1 MDPHVR
7 KLLLTLLAS
16 SFLVSTSLMTLTPA
30 IAAES
35 DKPAEARTPLSELGK
50 DDPYLWMEEIEGT
63 RALDWAKAQNARSL
77 GVLQGDPRYADLEAK
92 ALAILNAKD
101 RVPGVSFA
109 GDGALRNFWQDAD
122 HVRGLWRKTTLDSYR
137 TAEPAWETILDVDA
151 LSKAENANWVFKAAS
166 CLPPEET
173 RCLVTLSNGGKDA
186 VTVREFDTTTKSFV
200 DGGFVLPEGKQNYA
214 WLDRDTLL
222 VGREWTPGEMTDSGY
237 AYVLKTLKRGQ
248 ALDQAVEVF
257 RGQKTDVAVS
267 PIVLRDPDGKVMGV
281 IAYRGVTFFES
292 EHYLITPKG
301 AAKLDLPAKV
311 SLQAYVSG
319 RVVFLLEQDW
329 PEKGLKTGDLFE
341 YNIDPVTLD
350 AYADL
355 TGGPRAGARPQLI
368 FRPTARQ
375 SVESVTNTRNKL
387 VVGLLDNVTG
397 AALVF
402 THGAQGWTSQKLDLP
417 ANSSIGLGSASDK
430 DDRIFLSV
438 TGYLTPS
445 TYWLADAATLTL
457 EQVKA
462 SPARFDASTHVVEQF
477 EATSSDGVKIPYFV
491 VRPRGMAY
499 DGTAPTLLYAYG
511 GFQVSMTPGYSG
523 VMGKLWLERGGTYVV
538 ANIRGGGEFGPA
550 WHEAALKANRQKAYD
565 DFFAVSQ
572 DLIARK
578 ITSPRRLGIMGGSN
592 GGLLMGVALTQRPEL
607 YNAVVVQV
615 PLFDMIRYSQIG
627 AGASWVG
634 EYGDPAIPSE
644 RAVIAKYDP
653 YSNLKAGQKYPEVF
667 IETSTKD
674 DRVHPAH
681 ARKAA
686 ARLEDLGYGVLYYE
700 NIDGGHAASANLAE
714 TARRQ
719 ALEYV
724 YLTRR
729 LMD

>member
-1 MDPHVR
+1 MR
-7 KLLLTLLAS
+7 SLLLALLA
-16 SFLVSTSLMTLTPA
+16 STSLMTTAQAADPVPPADTP
-30 IAAES
+30 ITNG
-35 DKPAEARTPLSELGK
+35 EARTPLADLGK
-50 DDPYLWMEEIEGT
+50 DDPYRWMEEIEGE
-63 RALDWAKAQNARSL
+63 RPLAWAKAENARSL
-77 GVLQGDPRYADLEAK
+77 AVLQGDPRYAGLESQ

-109 GDGALRNFWQDAD
+109 GDGGLRNFWQDAD
-122 HVRGLWRKTTLDSYR
+122 HVRGIWRRTTLDSYC
-137 TAEPAWETILDVDA
+137 TADPQWETILDIDV
-151 LSKAENANWVFKAAS
+151 LSKAENANWVFKGAS
-166 CLPPEET
+166 CLPPDET
-173 RCLVTLSNGGKDA
+173 RCLLTLSDGGKDA
-186 VTVREFDTTTKSFV
+186 VTIREFDTTTRTFV
-200 DGGFVLPEGKQNYA
+200 EGGFVLPEGKQSVG

-222 VGREWTPGEMTDSGY
+222 VAREWEPGQVTKSSY
-237 AYVLKTLKRGQ
+237 PYVVKAWKRGTPL
-248 ALDQAVEVF
+248 ASAKEVF
-257 RGQKTDVAVS
+257 RGTPDDVSASAYTLTDA
-267 PIVLRDPDGKVMGV
+267 DGKVV
-281 IAYRGVTFFES
+281 AVLANRAVSFFES
-292 EHYLITPKG
+292 ESYLLTDAGPV
-301 AAKLDLPAKV
+301 KLPLPLKH
-311 SLQAYVSG
+311 SIQAYVAGQMVMS
-319 RVVFLLEQDW
+319 LEQDW
-329 PEKGLKTGDLFE
+329 PERGFRTGDLISFDLAAFKA
-341 YNIDPVTLD
+341 DPAKAAATLV
-350 AYADL
+350 L
-355 TGGPRAGARPQLI
+355 
-368 FRPTARQ
+368 RPTARQ
-375 SVESVTNTRNKL
+375 SVESVTTTRDRL

-397 AALVF
+397 AALVYV
-402 THGAQGWTSQKLDLP
+402 HGPEGWTHRKLALP
-417 ANSSIGLGSASDK
+417 ANSTIGLGSASQK
-430 DDRIFLSV
+430 DDRLFVSV

-445 TYWLADAATLTL
+445 TYWLADAGSLKL

-477 EATSSDGVKIPYFV
+477 EATSRDGTRIPYFV
-491 VRPRGMAY
+491 VRPRGVKY
-499 DGTAPTLLYAYG
+499 DGSAPTLLYAYG
-511 GFQVSMTPGYSG
+511 GFQVSMTPAYSG

-538 ANIRGGGEFGPA
+538 ANIRGGCEFGPA
-550 WHEAALKANRQKAYD
+550 WHDAALKANRQKAYD

-572 DLIARK
+572 DLIDRK

-607 YNAVVVQV
+607 YNAIVVQV

-653 YSNLKAGQKYPEVF
+653 YSNLKAGRKYPEVF

-686 ARLEDLGYGVLYYE
+686 ARLEELGYPVLYYE

-724 YLTRR
+724 YLSRK

>member
-1 MDPHVR
+1 M
-7 KLLLTLLAS
+7 TAS
-16 SFLVSTSLMTLTPA
+16 H
-30 IAAES
+30 AAE
-35 DKPAEARTPLSELGK
+35 PAPAVTEARTPLSELGK

-63 RALDWAKAQNARSL
+63 RAMDWAKAQNARTL
-77 GVLQGDPRYADLEAK
+77 PVLQGDARYATLESQ

-101 RVPGVSFA
+101 RIPGVSFA
-109 GDGALRNFWQDAD
+109 GDGALRNFWQDKD
-122 HVRGLWRKTTLDSYR
+122 HVRGIWRKTTLDSYR
-137 TAEPAWETILDVDA
+137 GAEPAWETILDIDA
-151 LSKAENANWVFKAAS
+151 LSKAESANWVFKGAS
-166 CLPPEET
+166 CLPPEDA
-173 RCLVTLSNGGKDA
+173 RCLITLSNGGKDA
-186 VTVREFDTTTKSFV
+186 VSVREFDTVTKTFV
-200 DGGFVLPEGKQNYA
+200 EGGFVLPEGKQNYT
-214 WLDRDTLL
+214 WLDKDTLL
-222 VGREWTPGEMTDSGY
+222 VAREWEPGQVTKSGY

-248 ALDQAVEVF
+248 ALALAKDVF
-257 RGQKTDVAVS
+257 RGVETDVAVS
-267 PIVLRDPDGKVMGV
+267 PFVLRDADGEAVAVM
-281 IAYRGVTFFES
+281 ASRGVTFFES
-292 EHYLITPKG
+292 EYHLLTDTGPV
-301 AAKLDLPAKV
+301 KLDLPLKA
-311 SLQAYVSG
+311 SIQGYVDG
-319 RVVFLLEQDW
+319 QMVVLMEQDW
-329 PEKGLKTGDLFE
+329 AEKGFKTGDLISF
-341 YNIDPVTLD
+341 DLAALKAAPTTTQATLV
-350 AYADL
+350 L
-355 TGGPRAGARPQLI
+355 
-368 FRPTARQ
+368 RPTAKQ
-375 SVESVTNTRNKL
+375 SVESVQTTRTKL
-387 VVGLLDNVTG
+387 VVGLLDNVKG
-397 AALVF
+397 AAKVL
-402 THGAQGWTSQKLDLP
+402 THGAKGWTAQDLALP
-417 ANSSIGLGSASDK
+417 ANSAIGLGSSSEK
-430 DDRIFLSV
+430 DERLFVTV
-438 TGYLTPS
+438 TGYLAPT
-445 TYWLADAATLTL
+445 TFWLADAGSLKL

-477 EATSSDGVKIPYFV
+477 EATSTDGTKIPYFV
-491 VRPRGMAY
+491 VRPKGVKY
-499 DGTAPTLLYAYG
+499 DGSAPTLLYAYG

-550 WHEAALKANRQKAYD
+550 WHTAGLKENRQKVYD

-572 DLIARK
+572 DLITRK

-607 YNAVVVQV
+607 YNAIVVQV

-644 RAVIAKYDP
+644 KAVIAKYDP

-686 ARLEDLGYGVLYYE
+686 ARLEALGYPVLYYE

-724 YLTRR
+724 YLSRK

>member
-1 MDPHVR
+1 MR
-7 KLLLTLLAS
+7 SLLLALLA
-16 SFLVSTSLMTLTPA
+16 STSLMTAAQAADPA
-30 IAAES
+30 P
-35 DKPAEARTPLSELGK
+35 PANTEARTPLADLGK
-50 DDPYLWMEEIEGT
+50 DDPYKWMEEIEGE
-63 RALDWAKAQNARSL
+63 RPLAWAKAQNTRSL
-77 GVLQGDPRYADLEAK
+77 AILQGDARYAGLEAQ

-109 GDGALRNFWQDAD
+109 GDGSLRNFWQDAD
-122 HVRGLWRKTTLDSYR
+122 HVRGLWRKTTLESYR
-137 TAEPAWETILDVDA
+137 TAEPQWETILDIDA
-151 LSKAENANWVFKAAS
+151 LSKAESANWVFKGAS

-173 RCLVTLSNGGKDA
+173 RCLLTLSNGGKDA
-186 VTVREFDTTTKSFV
+186 VTIREFDTTTKAFV
-200 DGGFVLPEGKQNYA
+200 PGGFTLPEGKQNVA
-214 WLDRDTLL
+214 WLDKDTLL
-222 VGREWTPGEMTDSGY
+222 VAREWEPGQVTKSSY
-237 AYVLKTLKRGQ
+237 PYVVKALKRGQ
-248 ALDQAVEVF
+248 ALADAKEVF
-257 RGQKTDVAVS
+257 RGTPDDVSASAYTLTDA
-267 PIVLRDPDGKVMGV
+267 DGKVV
-281 IAYRGVTFFES
+281 AVLANRGVSFFEA
-292 EHYLITPKG
+292 ETYLLTDAGPV
-301 AAKLDLPAKV
+301 KLPLPLKH
-311 SLQAYVSG
+311 SIQAYVAG
-319 RVVFLLEQDW
+319 QMVVSLEQDW
-329 PEKGLKTGDLFE
+329 PERGFKTGDLISFDLAAFKA
-341 YNIDPVTLD
+341 DPAKAAATLV
-350 AYADL
+350 L
-355 TGGPRAGARPQLI
+355 
-368 FRPTARQ
+368 RPTAKQ
-375 SVESVTNTRNKL
+375 SVESVTTTRDRL

-397 AALVF
+397 AALVYH
-402 THGAQGWTSQKLDLP
+402 HGPQGWTHQKLALP
-417 ANSSIGLGSASDK
+417 ANSTIGLGSASQK
-430 DDRIFLSV
+430 DDRLFVSV

-445 TYWLADAATLTL
+445 TYWLADAASLKL

-491 VRPRGMAY
+491 VRPRGVKY

-511 GFQVSMTPGYSG
+511 GFQVSMTPSYSG

-550 WHEAALKANRQKAYD
+550 WHDAALKANRQKAYD

-572 DLIARK
+572 DLIDRK

-607 YNAVVVQV
+607 YNAIVVQV

-653 YSNLKAGQKYPEVF
+653 YSNLKVGRKYPEVF

-686 ARLEDLGYGVLYYE
+686 ARLEELGYPVLYYE

-724 YLTRR
+724 YLSRK

>member
-1 MDPHVR
+1 MTASHADP
-7 KLLLTLLAS
+7 A
-16 SFLVSTSLMTLTPA
+16 PA
-30 IAAES
+30 ANT
-35 DKPAEARTPLSELGK
+35 EARTPLSELGK
-50 DDPYLWMEEIEGT
+50 DDPFLWMEEIEGT
-63 RALDWAKAQNARSL
+63 RAMDWAKAQNARTL
-77 GVLQGDPRYADLEAK
+77 PVLQGDARYATLESQ

-101 RVPGVSFA
+101 RIPGVEFA
-109 GDGALRNFWQDAD
+109 GDGTLRNFWQDKD
-122 HVRGLWRKTTLDSYR
+122 HVRGVWRKTTLDSYR
-137 TAEPAWETILDVDA
+137 GAEPVWETILDIDA
-151 LSKAENANWVFKAAS
+151 LSKAENANWVFKGAS
-166 CLPPEET
+166 CLPPEDT
-173 RCLVTLSNGGKDA
+173 RCLITLSNGGKDA
-186 VTVREFDTTTKSFV
+186 VTVREFDTATKSFV
-200 DGGFVLPEGKQNYA
+200 TGGFDLPEGKQNYT
-214 WLDRDTLL
+214 WLDKDTLL
-222 VGREWTPGEMTDSGY
+222 VGREWEPGQVTKSGY

-248 ALDQAVEVF
+248 ALAQAKEVF
-257 RGQKTDVAVS
+257 RGVETDVAVS
-267 PIVLRDPDGKVMGV
+267 PFVLRNADGKAVAVM
-281 IAYRGVTFFES
+281 ASRGVTFFES
-292 EHYLITPKG
+292 EYHLLTDTSPV
-301 AAKLDLPAKV
+301 KLDLPLKSSV
-311 SLQAYVSG
+311 QGYVDG
-319 RVVFLLEQDW
+319 QMVVLMEQDW
-329 PEKGLKTGDLFE
+329 AEKGFKTGDLISF
-341 YNIDPVTLD
+341 
-350 AYADL
+350 DL
-355 TGGPRAGARPQLI
+355 AALKAAPTTTKAVLVL
-368 FRPTARQ
+368 RPTAKQ
-375 SVESVTNTRNKL
+375 SVESVQTTRTKL
-387 VVGLLDNVTG
+387 VVGLLDNVKG
-397 AALVF
+397 AAKVL
-402 THGAQGWTSQKLDLP
+402 THGAKGWTSQDLALP
-417 ANSSIGLGSASDK
+417 ANSAIGLGSSSEK
-430 DDRIFLSV
+430 DERLFVTV
-438 TGYLTPS
+438 TGYLAPT
-445 TYWLADAATLTL
+445 TFWLADAGSLKL

-477 EATSSDGVKIPYFV
+477 EATSTDGTQIPYFV
-491 VRPRGMAY
+491 VRPKGVKY

-550 WHEAALKANRQKAYD
+550 WHTAGLKENRQKVYD

-572 DLIARK
+572 DLITRR

-607 YNAVVVQV
+607 YNAIVVQV

-644 RAVIAKYDP
+644 KAVIAKYDP

-686 ARLEDLGYGVLYYE
+686 ARLEALGYPVLYYE

-724 YLTRR
+724 YLSRK

>member
-1 MDPHVR
+1 MR
-7 KLLLTLLAS
+7 RLLFALLATS
-16 SFLVSTSLMTLTPA
+16 ALVSGSLMTLTPA
-30 IAAES
+30 IADDDA
-35 DKPAEARTPLSELGK
+35 KPAEARTPLAELGK

-92 ALAILNAKD
+92 ALSILNAKD

-109 GDGALRNFWQDAD
+109 GDGSLRNFWQDAD
-122 HVRGLWRKTTLDSYR
+122 HVRGIWRKTTLDSYR
-137 TAEPAWETILDVDA
+137 AAEPAWETILDIDA
-151 LSKAENANWVFKAAS
+151 LAKAENANWVFKGAG
-166 CLPPEET
+166 CLPPDDT
-173 RCLVTLSNGGKDA
+173 RCLVTLSDGGKDA

-200 DGGFVLPEGKQNYA
+200 ADGFVLPEGKQSIS
-214 WLDRDTLL
+214 WIDKDTVL
-222 VGREWTPGEMTDSGY
+222 VAREWEPGQVTKSGY
-237 AYVLKTLKRGQ
+237 AYVVKEWKRGTPL
-248 ALDQAVEVF
+248 ASAKEVF
-257 RGQKTDVAVS
+257 RGAPDDVAASAYALVE
-267 PIVLRDPDGKVMGV
+267 PDGAVAAV
-281 IAYRGVTFFES
+281 LANRAVSFFES
-292 EHYLITPKG
+292 ETYLLTDGG
-301 AAKLDLPAKV
+301 AVRLPFPLKHSVQGYVGGQLLV
-311 SLQAYVSG
+311 SLD
-319 RVVFLLEQDW
+319 QDW
-329 PEKGLKTGDLFE
+329 AERGLKTGDLVSF
-341 YNIDPVTLD
+341 DLAALKAGPAKAAATLV
-350 AYADL
+350 L
-355 TGGPRAGARPQLI
+355 
-368 FRPTARQ
+368 RPTNRQ
-375 SVESVTNTRNKL
+375 SVESVTTTRDKL
-387 VVGLLDNVTG
+387 VVGLLDNVKSS
-397 AALVF
+397 ALVF
-402 THGAQGWTSQKLDLP
+402 SHGAQGWTSRKLDLP
-417 ANSSIGLGSASDK
+417 ANSSIGLGSASQK

-445 TYWLADAATLTL
+445 TYWLADAASGQL

-491 VRPRGMAY
+491 VRPKGLKY
-499 DGTAPTLLYAYG
+499 DGSAPTLLYAYG

-627 AGASWVG
+627 AGASWMG

-653 YSNLKAGQKYPEVF
+653 YSNLRAGKKYPEVF

-686 ARLEDLGYGVLYYE
+686 ARLEELGYPVLYYE

>member
-1 MDPHVR
+1 M
-7 KLLLTLLAS
+7 TAS
-16 SFLVSTSLMTLTPA
+16 H
-30 IAAES
+30 AAE
-35 DKPAEARTPLSELGK
+35 PAPAKTEARTPLAELGK

-63 RALDWAKAQNARSL
+63 RAMDWAKAQNARTL
-77 GVLQGDPRYADLEAK
+77 PVLQGDARYATLESQ

-109 GDGALRNFWQDAD
+109 GDGSLRNFWQDKD

-137 TAEPAWETILDVDA
+137 TADPVWETILDIDA
-151 LSKAENANWVFKAAS
+151 LSKAENANWVFKGAS
-166 CLPPEET
+166 CLAPDET
-173 RCLVTLSNGGKDA
+173 RCLITLSDGGKDA
-186 VTVREFDTTTKSFV
+186 VTVREFDTVTKTFV
-200 DGGFVLPEGKQNYA
+200 EGGFVLPEGKQNYT
-214 WLDRDTLL
+214 WLDKDTLL
-222 VGREWTPGEMTDSGY
+222 VGREWTPGQVTKSGY

-248 ALDQAVEVF
+248 ALADAKEVY
-257 RGQKTDVAVS
+257 RGTETDVSVS
-267 PIVLRDPDGKVMGV
+267 PYVLRDPDGKVMGV
-281 IAYRGVTFFES
+281 IAHRGVTFFES
-292 EHYLITPKG
+292 EDYLITDKG
-301 AAKLDLPAKV
+301 AAKLPLPPKA
-311 SLQAYVSG
+311 SLQTFVNG
-319 RVVFLLEQDW
+319 RLVVLLEQDW
-329 PEKGLKTGDLFE
+329 PEHGFKSGDLIE
-341 YNIDPVTLD
+341 YNIDPLTVD
-350 AYADL
+350 AYASL
-355 TGGPRAGARPQLI
+355 GQGKPAGAKPALI
-368 FRPTARQ
+368 FRPTAKQ
-375 SVESVTNTRNKL
+375 SVESVTNTHDKL
-387 VVGLLDNVTG
+387 VVGILDNVKG

-402 THGAQGWTSQKLDLP
+402 SFGPKGWTRQALDLP
-417 ANSSIGLGSASDK
+417 ANSSVGLGSASDQ
-430 DDRIFLSV
+430 DNRLFVTV
-438 TGYLTPS
+438 TGYLTPT
-445 TYWLADAATLTL
+445 TYWLADAGSLKL

-477 EATSSDGVKIPYFV
+477 EATSTDGTKIPYFV
-491 VRPRGMAY
+491 VRPKGVTY

-550 WHEAALKANRQKAYD
+550 WHTAGLKENRQKVYD

-572 DLIARK
+572 DLITRK

-607 YNAVVVQV
+607 YNAIVVQV

-644 RAVIAKYDP
+644 KAVIAKYDP

-686 ARLEDLGYGVLYYE
+686 ARLEELGYPVLYYE

-724 YLTRR
+724 YLSRK
-729 LMD
+729 LID

>member
-1 MDPHVR
+1 MR
-7 KLLLTLLAS
+7 KLLLTLLA
-16 SFLVSTSLMTLTPA
+16 STSLMTLTPA
-30 IAAES
+30 IAADS
-35 DKPAEARTPLSELGK
+35 AKPTEARTPLSELGK

-63 RALDWAKAQNARSL
+63 RALDWAKAQNTRSL

-109 GDGALRNFWQDAD
+109 GDGTLRNFWQDAE
-122 HVRGLWRKTTLDSYR
+122 HVRGLWRRTTLDSYR
-137 TAEPAWETILDVDA
+137 TAEPAWETILDIDA
-151 LSKAENANWVFKAAS
+151 LSKAENANWVFKGVS
-166 CLPPEET
+166 CLPPDET

-186 VTVREFDTTTKSFV
+186 VTVREFDTTTRSFV

-214 WLDRDTLL
+214 WLDKDTLL
-222 VGREWTPGEMTDSGY
+222 VGREWTPGELTDSGY

-248 ALDQAVEVF
+248 TLDQAVEVY
-257 RGQKTDVAVS
+257 RGQKTDVSVS
-267 PIVLRDPDGKVMGV
+267 PVVLRDADGKVVAVM
-281 IAYRGVTFFES
+281 AHRGVTFFES
-292 EHYLITPKG
+292 EHYLITDKG
-301 AAKLDLPAKV
+301 ATKLPLPAKV
-311 SLQAYVSG
+311 SLQAYLKG
-319 RVVFLLEQDW
+319 RFVFQLEQDW
-329 PEKGLKTGDLFE
+329 PEKGLKTGDLFD
-341 YNIDPVTLD
+341 YDIHALAV
-350 AYADL
+350 
-355 TGGPRAGARPQLI
+355 GAKPSLV
-368 FRPTARQ
+368 FRPGPRQ
-375 SVESVTNTRNKL
+375 SVENVTTTRNRM
-387 VVGLLDNVTG
+387 VVSLLDNVKG
-397 AALVF
+397 AALSF
-402 THGAQGWTSQKLDLP
+402 DYGAKGWTHAKLDLP
-417 ANSSIGLGSASDK
+417 TNESIGFGGAPSER
-430 DDRIFLSV
+430 DDRIFFTV
-438 TGYLTPS
+438 TGYLTPT
-445 TYWLADAATLTL
+445 TYWLADAASGSL

-462 SPARFDASTHVVEQF
+462 SPARFDAGAHVVEQF

-491 VRPRGMAY
+491 VRPKGLKY
-499 DGTAPTLLYAYG
+499 DGSAPTLLYAYG
-511 GFQVSMTPGYSG
+511 GFQVSMTPAYSG

-627 AGASWVG
+627 AGASWRG

-686 ARLEDLGYGVLYYE
+686 ARLEELGYGVLYYE

>member
-1 MDPHVR
+1 MR
-7 KLLLTLLAS
+7 KLLLALLA
-16 SFLVSTSLMTLTPA
+16 STSLMTLTPA
-30 IAAES
+30 IAANTPKAE
-35 DKPAEARTPLSELGK
+35 EARTPLSELGK

-63 RALDWAKAQNARSL
+63 RAMDWAKAQNAKSL
-77 GVLQGDPRYADLEAK
+77 PVLQGDKRYAALEAE

-109 GDGALRNFWQDAD
+109 GDGSLRNFWQDKD

-151 LSKAENANWVFKAAS
+151 LSKAEGANWVFKGAS
-166 CLPPEET
+166 CLPPADT

-186 VTVREFDTTTKSFV
+186 VTVREFDTATKSFV
-200 DGGFVLPEGKQNYA
+200 AGGFALPEGKQNYA
-214 WLDRDTLL
+214 WLDKDTLL
-222 VGREWTPGEMTDSGY
+222 VGREWTPGELTKSGY

-248 ALDQAVEVF
+248 TLDQAVEVY
-257 RGQKTDVAVS
+257 RGVDTDVSVS
-267 PIVLRDPDGKVMGV
+267 PFILRDADGKVV
-281 IAYRGVTFFES
+281 AVLAHRGVTFFES
-292 EHYLITPKG
+292 ETYLLEGDKPV
-301 AAKLDLPAKV
+301 KLDLPLK
-311 SLQAYVSG
+311 SSIQGYVAG
-319 RVVFLLEQDW
+319 QMVVLMEQDW
-329 PEKGLKTGDLFE
+329 KGFKTGDLISF
-341 YNIDPVTLD
+341 DLAKLKVAPDKAVATLV
-350 AYADL
+350 L
-355 TGGPRAGARPQLI
+355 
-368 FRPTARQ
+368 RPTSRQ
-375 SVESVTNTRNKL
+375 SVEQVTTTRTKL
-387 VVGLLDNVTG
+387 VVGLLDSVKG
-397 AALVF
+397 AAKVL
-402 THGAQGWTSQKLDLP
+402 THGASGWTVQSLDLP
-417 ANSSIGLGSASDK
+417 ANSAIGLGSSAETDE
-430 DDRIFLSV
+430 RLFITV
-438 TGYLTPS
+438 TGYLAPT
-445 TYWLADAATLTL
+445 TYWLADAGTLKL

-491 VRPRGMAY
+491 VRPKGVKY

-572 DLIARK
+572 DLITRK

-607 YNAVVVQV
+607 YNAIVVQV

-686 ARLEDLGYGVLYYE
+686 ARLEELGYPVLYYE
-700 NIDGGHAASANLAE
+700 NVDGGHAASANLAE

-719 ALEYV
+719 ALEYI

>member
-1 MDPHVR
+1 MR
-7 KLLLTLLAS
+7 SLLLALLA
-16 SFLVSTSLMTLTPA
+16 STSLMTTAVQAADPVPPA
-30 IAAES
+30 NT
-35 DKPAEARTPLSELGK
+35 EARTPLTELGK
-50 DDPYLWMEEIEGT
+50 DDPYKWMEEIEGE
-63 RALDWAKAQNARSL
+63 RPLAWAKAQNARSL
-77 GVLQGDPRYADLEAK
+77 AVLQGDARYAGLESE

-101 RVPGVSFA
+101 RVPNVSFA
-109 GDGALRNFWQDAD
+109 GDGSMRNFWQDAE
-122 HVRGLWRKTTLDSYR
+122 HVRGLWRKTTLESYR
-137 TAEPAWETILDVDA
+137 TATPVWETILDIDA
-151 LSKAENANWVFKAAS
+151 LSKAENANWVFKGAN
-166 CLPPEET
+166 CLPPNDT

-186 VTVREFDTTTKSFV
+186 VSIREFDTVTKAFV
-200 DGGFVLPEGKQNYA
+200 PGGFDLPEGKQNVD
-214 WLDRDTLL
+214 WLDKDTLL
-222 VGREWTPGEMTDSGY
+222 VAREWEPGQVTKSSY
-237 AYVLKTLKRGQ
+237 PYVVKTLKRGQ
-248 ALDQAVEVF
+248 ALADAKEVF
-257 RGQKTDVAVS
+257 RGTPDDVSAGPSVIRDSDGVVQAV
-267 PIVLRDPDGKVMGV
+267 L
-281 IAYRGVTFFES
+281 AYRGVSFFES
-292 EHYLITPKG
+292 ETYLLTQAEPV
-301 AAKLDLPAKV
+301 KLPFPLKH
-311 SLQAYVSG
+311 SIQGYVGGQLVLS
-319 RVVFLLEQDW
+319 LEQDW
-329 PEKGLKTGDLFE
+329 AEKGFKTGDLISFDLKTLKA
-341 YNIDPVTLD
+341 DPAKAPATLV
-350 AYADL
+350 L
-355 TGGPRAGARPQLI
+355 
-368 FRPTARQ
+368 RPTARQ
-375 SVESVTNTRNKL
+375 SVEQVTTTRGKL
-387 VVGLLDNVTG
+387 IVGLLDNVTG
-397 AALVF
+397 VIQVH
-402 THGAQGWTSQKLDLP
+402 TPGPKGWSHQTLALP
-417 ANSSIGLGSASDK
+417 ANSTLAIGSTSEK
-430 DDRIFLSV
+430 DERLFVAV

-445 TYWLADAATLTL
+445 TYWLADAGTLKL

-477 EATSSDGVKIPYFV
+477 EVASSDGVKIPYFV
-491 VRPRGMAY
+491 VRPRGVKY

-511 GFQVSMTPGYSG
+511 GFQVSMTPAYSG

-550 WHEAALKANRQKAYD
+550 WHDAALKANRQKAYD

-572 DLIARK
+572 DLIDRK

-607 YNAVVVQV
+607 YNAIVVQV

-653 YSNLKAGQKYPEVF
+653 YSNLKVDRKYPEVF

-686 ARLEDLGYGVLYYE
+686 ARLEELGYPVLYYE

-724 YLTRR
+724 YLSKK

>member
-1 MDPHVR
+1 MKRLV
-7 KLLLTLLAS
+7 LALLAS
-16 SFLVSTSLMTLTPA
+16 TSFMTLTPA
-30 IAAES
+30 IAADS
-35 DKPAEARTPLSELGK
+35 AKPAEARTPLAELGK

-77 GVLQGDPRYADLEAK
+77 GVLQGDARYADLQAK

-109 GDGALRNFWQDAD
+109 GDGSLRNFWQDAD
-122 HVRGLWRKTTLDSYR
+122 HVRGLWRKTTLESYR
-137 TAEPAWETILDVDA
+137 TAEPAWETILDIDA
-151 LSKAENANWVFKAAS
+151 LTKAENANWVFKGAS
-166 CLPPEET
+166 CIPPEET
-173 RCLVTLSNGGKDA
+173 RCLVALSNGGKDA

-200 DGGFVLPEGKQNYA
+200 PGGFVLPEGKQNYT
-214 WLDRDTLL
+214 WLDKDTLL
-222 VGREWTPGEMTDSGY
+222 VGREWTPGELTESGY

-248 ALDQAVEVF
+248 ALDQAVEVY
-257 RGQKTDVAVS
+257 RGQKTDVSVS
-267 PIVLRDPDGKVMGV
+267 PIVLRDADGKVVAVM
-281 IAYRGVTFFES
+281 AHRGVTFFES
-292 EHYLITPKG
+292 EHYLITEKG
-301 AAKLDLPAKV
+301 ATKLPLPAKV
-311 SLQAYVSG
+311 SLQTYLDG

-329 PEKGLKTGDLFE
+329 PEKGLKTGDLF
-341 YNIDPVTLD
+341 DFDMAALARD
-350 AYADL
+350 
-355 TGGPRAGARPQLI
+355 AGAVPQLV
-368 FRPTARQ
+368 FRPTAKQ
-375 SVESVTNTRNKL
+375 SVESINNTRNKL
-387 VVGLLDNVTG
+387 VVSLLDNVKG

-430 DDRIFLSV
+430 DDRIFVNV

-445 TYWLADAATLTL
+445 TYWLADAATLKV

-491 VRPRGMAY
+491 VRPKGVKY
-499 DGTAPTLLYAYG
+499 DGQAPTLLYAYG
-511 GFQVSMTPGYSG
+511 GFQVPMTPGYSG

-550 WHEAALKANRQKAYD
+550 WHEAGLKANRQKVYD

-653 YSNLKAGQKYPEVF
+653 YSNLKSGKKYPEVF

-686 ARLEDLGYGVLYYE
+686 ARMMELGYPVLYYE
-700 NIDGGHAASANLAE
+700 NIDGGHAGAANLAE

-719 ALEYV
+719 ALEYT

>member
-1 MDPHVR
+1 MR
-7 KLLLTLLAS
+7 SLLLALLA
-16 SFLVSTSLMTLTPA
+16 STSLMT
-30 IAAES
+30 AA
-35 DKPAEARTPLSELGK
+35 PTQAEAADPVLPAKTEAHTPLADLGK
-50 DDPYLWMEEIEGT
+50 DDPYKWMEEIEGE
-63 RALDWAKAQNARSL
+63 RPLAWAKAQNTRSL
-77 GVLQGDPRYADLEAK
+77 AILQGDARYAGLESQ

-109 GDGALRNFWQDAD
+109 GDGSLRNFWQDAD
-122 HVRGLWRKTTLDSYR
+122 HVRGVWRKTTLDSYR
-137 TAEPAWETILDVDA
+137 TATPAWETILDIDA
-151 LSKAENANWVFKAAS
+151 LSKAQNANWVFKGAD
-166 CLPPEET
+166 CLPPDET
-173 RCLVTLSNGGKDA
+173 RCLVILSDGGKDA
-186 VTVREFDTTTKSFV
+186 VTIREFDTATRTFV
-200 DGGFVLPEGKQNYA
+200 PGGFDLPEGKQNVS
-214 WLDRDTLL
+214 WLDKDTLL
-222 VGREWTPGEMTDSGY
+222 VAREWEPGQVTASGY

-248 ALDQAVEVF
+248 ALADAQEVY
-257 RGQKTDVAVS
+257 RGAPTDVSVS
-267 PIVLRDPDGKVMGV
+267 PYVLRDPDGRVMGV
-281 IAYRGVTFFES
+281 IAHRGVTFFES
-292 EHYLITPKG
+292 EAWLLTDKG
-301 AAKLDLPAKV
+301 PARLPLPAKS
-311 SLQAYVSG
+311 SLQTFVNG
-319 RVVFLLEQDW
+319 RLVFLLEQDW
-329 PEKGLKTGDLFE
+329 PEHGFKTGDLLE
-341 YNIDPVTLD
+341 YNIDPLTVD
-350 AYADL
+350 ALASL
-355 TGGPRAGARPQLI
+355 GHGKPAGAHPALV

-375 SVESVTNTRNKL
+375 SVESVTSTNDKL
-387 VVGLLDNVTG
+387 VVGILDNVKG

-402 THGAQGWTSQKLDLP
+402 SFGSKGWSRQALDLP
-417 ANSSIGLGSASDK
+417 ANSSIGLGSASEK
-430 DDRIFLSV
+430 DNRLFVSV

-445 TYWLADAATLTL
+445 TYWLADAGSLKL

-477 EATSSDGVKIPYFV
+477 EATSRDGVKIPYFV
-491 VRPRGMAY
+491 VRPKAVTY
-499 DGTAPTLLYAYG
+499 DGSAPTLLYAYG
-511 GFQVSMTPGYSG
+511 GFQISLTPAYSG

-550 WHEAALKANRQKAYD
+550 WHDAALKANRQKAYD

-572 DLIARK
+572 DLIDRK

-634 EYGDPAIPSE
+634 EYGDPTLPSE
-644 RAVIAKYDP
+644 RAVIAQYDP
-653 YSNLKAGQKYPEVF
+653 YSNLKAGQPYPEAF

-686 ARLEDLGYGVLYYE
+686 ARLEELGYPVLYYE

-724 YLTRR
+724 YLSRK

>member
-1 MDPHVR
+1 MR
-7 KLLLTLLAS
+7 SLLLALLA
-16 SFLVSTSLMTLTPA
+16 STSLMTAAQAADPA
-30 IAAES
+30 P
-35 DKPAEARTPLSELGK
+35 PADTEARTPLADLGK
-50 DDPYLWMEEIEGT
+50 DDPYRWMEEIEGE
-63 RALDWAKAQNARSL
+63 RPLAWAKAQNTRSL
-77 GVLQGDPRYADLEAK
+77 AVLQGDSRYAGLEAQ

-109 GDGALRNFWQDAD
+109 GDGSLRNFWQDAD
-122 HVRGLWRKTTLDSYR
+122 HVRGIWRKTTLDSYR
-137 TAEPAWETILDVDA
+137 TAKPQWETILDIDA
-151 LSKAENANWVFKAAS
+151 LSKAENANWVFKGAS

-173 RCLVTLSNGGKDA
+173 RCLLTLSDGGKDA
-186 VTVREFDTTTKSFV
+186 VTIREFDTTTKAFV
-200 DGGFVLPEGKQNYA
+200 PGGFALPEGKQNVA
-214 WLDRDTLL
+214 WLDKDTLL
-222 VGREWTPGEMTDSGY
+222 VAREWEPGQVTKSSY
-237 AYVLKTLKRGQ
+237 PYVVKALKRGQ
-248 ALDQAVEVF
+248 ALADAKEVF
-257 RGQKTDVAVS
+257 RGTPDDVSASAYTLTDA
-267 PIVLRDPDGKVMGV
+267 DGKVV
-281 IAYRGVTFFES
+281 AVLANRGVSFFEA
-292 EHYLITPKG
+292 ETYLLTEAGPV
-301 AAKLDLPAKV
+301 KLPLPLKH
-311 SLQAYVSG
+311 SIQAYVAG
-319 RVVFLLEQDW
+319 QMVVSLEQDW
-329 PEKGLKTGDLFE
+329 PERGFKTGDLISFDLAAFKA
-341 YNIDPVTLD
+341 DPAKAAATLV
-350 AYADL
+350 L
-355 TGGPRAGARPQLI
+355 
-368 FRPTARQ
+368 RPTAKQ
-375 SVESVTNTRNKL
+375 SVESVTTTRDRL

-397 AALVF
+397 AALVYR
-402 THGAQGWTSQKLDLP
+402 HGPEGWAHQKLALP
-417 ANSSIGLGSASDK
+417 ANSTIGLGSTSQK
-430 DDRIFLSV
+430 DDRLFVSV

-445 TYWLADAATLTL
+445 TYWLADAASLKL

-477 EATSSDGVKIPYFV
+477 EAASSDGVKIPYFV
-491 VRPRGMAY
+491 VRPRGVKY
-499 DGTAPTLLYAYG
+499 DGSAPTLLYAYG
-511 GFQVSMTPGYSG
+511 GFQVSMTPAYSG

-550 WHEAALKANRQKAYD
+550 WHDAALKANRQKAYD

-572 DLIARK
+572 DLIDRK

-607 YNAVVVQV
+607 YNAIVVQV

-653 YSNLKAGQKYPEVF
+653 YSNLKAGRKYPEVF

-686 ARLEDLGYGVLYYE
+686 ARLEELGYPVLYYE

-724 YLTRR
+724 YLSKK